1 MNDKYGFNSNG
12 SNDNFKDNPEIR
24 TNQNIEAL
32 NRLFDEAD
40 YGDDTLTDFSL
51 SNQEKHD
58 SALSLD
64 EVKNNFTNSLDKS
77 SDSKVDLVKEDPLE
91 KTMEIKNVDL
101 SELKEL
107 QAKLHEIY
115 DEPKEEEK
123 LSGGGANK
131 GKSLVKATKQGIA
144 FSNGSLTR
152 TFLDCT
158 ILCFITASMGYGMFM
173 YILMH
178 I

>member
-58 SALSLD
+58 SAL
-64 EVKNNFTNSLDKS
+64 NLDKS
-77 SDSKVDLVKEDPLE
+77 SESEVDLVKEDPLE

>member
-64 EVKNNFTNSLDKS
+64 
-77 SDSKVDLVKEDPLE
+77 KEDPLE

-123 LSGGGANK
+123 LSGGGADK

>member
-64 EVKNNFTNSLDKS
+64 
-77 SDSKVDLVKEDPLE
+77 KEDPLE